1 MPQHS
6 AEQKKRLGSCFK
18 FPRAENRAL
27 YKDILI
33 S

>member
-1 MPQHS
+1 MHK
-6 AEQKKRLGSCFK
+6 EKERERSCSK